1 VAIRQIAQLPP
12 VGLSNRYSMNERDEG
27 PTRDLALT
35 LDSETGLLSLGNN
48 FSVRELRHAHAWLK
62 YQEPEEH
69 CFALGEDVL
78 NLAGIAGGSL
88 VAGLSWKDDGLM
100 ESLAR
105 FDLKTTIL
113 YPRAQQKGNSPE
125 SGTWERDSID
135 VQESI
140 SHDNH
145 RPSGIKFSFLS
156 ARHLLEHALSIEHF
170 MLGLATKVRRD
181 GYILLEVPD
190 CEKAIKQCDYSMIW
204 EEHIHYFT
212 ADSLKRT
219 LERLGWRLVA
229 LRRETVEGEAVLIAI
244 VHPPLVSSS
253 VVTQERS
260 RDTYVEPRR
269 FGANFGECR
278 DRVLAFL
285 RAAQQAGN
293 RLYLLGANHTASNF
307 IDLFGGEGLF
317 EGCLDEN
324 PDKQGKYISRL
335 NVPIIALN
343 SLRVDGNAVFVSAIH
358 PGRAEVAERKLVDCI
373 GPHVGIHRVGDLI
386 RLSKSSE
393 GFGQSEWQ
401 YFRKNLVPPETR

>member
-1 VAIRQIAQLPP
+1 
-12 VGLSNRYSMNERDEG
+12 MNERDEG

-212 ADSLKRT
+212 ADSLERT
-219 LERLGWRLVA
+219 LQKLGWRLVQ
-229 LRRETVEGEAVLIAI
+229 LHRETVEEEAVLIAI
-244 VHPPLVSSS
+244 VQPPIVASSGAS
-253 VVTQERS
+253 QERS
-260 RDTYVEPRR
+260 QERYIESHR

-278 DRVLAFL
+278 GRVLAFL
-285 RAAQQAGN
+285 KAAQQSGSS
-293 RLYLLGANHTASNF
+293 LYLLGANHTASNF
-307 IDLFGGEGLF
+307 IDLFGVANLF
-317 EGCLDEN
+317 EGCLDDN
-324 PDKQGKYISRL
+324 PDKQGRYISGS
-335 NVPIIALN
+335 NVPIVALE
-343 SLRVDGNAVFVSAIH
+343 SLQFQGDTFIVSAIH
-358 PGRAEVAERKLVDCI
+358 PGRAEAAEKRLFDYLESRVT
-373 GPHVGIHRVGDLI
+373 IHRVGALI
-386 RLSKSSE
+386 HLDAALLS
-393 GFGQSEWQ
+393 
-401 YFRKNLVPPETR
+401 VDHHP